1 MKNITSPGRVLI
13 AVIALAVMS
22 SGAASAVPPTIKI
35 TIAGMAFSA
44 PEVTVRVGDTI
55 EWINK
60 DVVDHT
66 STEKK
71 ASLWNVSIAPGKSE
85 KVVMKK
91 AGTFDYYCRYHPNM
105 VARVIVSGRTTKSAR

>member
-1 MKNITSPGRVLI
+1 MTRKAVSRALLGTI
-13 AVIALAVMS
+13 AIAIVW
-22 SGAASAVPPTIKI
+22 GAPAAAVPAAKQVTIG
-35 TIAGMAFSA
+35 GMSMT
-44 PEVTVRVGDTI
+44 PQQLTVRAGETV

-66 STEKK
+66 TTEKK
-71 ASLWNVSIAPGKSE
+71 AALWNVSIAPGKSA

-105 VARVIVSGRTTKSAR
+105 VARLVVTAPRKK

>member
-1 MKNITSPGRVLI
+1 MARTTAWRALI
-13 AVIALAVMS
+13 GVIALAMM
-22 SGAASAVPPTIKI
+22 SGASASAVPAPVKQI
-35 TIAGMAFSA
+35 TIAGMSYSS
-44 PEVTVRVGDTI
+44 PQLTVKAGDTV

-66 STEKK
+66 ATEK
-71 ASLWNVSIAPGKSE
+71 AAGVWNVSIAPGKSL

-105 VARVIVSGRTTKSAR
+105 VAKLIVTAPGKK

>member
-1 MKNITSPGRVLI
+1 MTSIIRPGRVLI
-13 AVIALAVMS
+13 AIIAVAMTS
-22 SGAASAVPPTIKI
+22 IGAASAVPPAIKI
-35 TIAGMAFSA
+35 TIAGMAYSS
-44 PEVTVRVGDTI
+44 PETHAKVGDTI

-105 VARVIVSGRTTKSAR
+105 MARVVVSAAAASRRR